1 MDISIIIPVFNGSK
15 TIEKL
20 VNEINDNLV
29 NSKNNFEIFLI
40 DDFSSDNSWNGI
52 ENLCKKYNFVKG
64 IKLKSNFGQH
74 NATMA
79 GLNYCSGNFVIIMDD
94 DLQHNPKYILKIIDK
109 LKEGYDLCYC
119 NFIERKHNLWKITV
133 SFINNLILS
142 LGTNKPFSL
151 YASPYRGI
159 KKSIN
164 SKVVKNKENFIYLDV
179 LILNNKPKLNKID
192 IFHEKRAEGVTQY
205 NFFKLFKLWFQM
217 FSSIRLN
224 FFNILIFL
232 IPKLVA
238 LIFLGSVR
246 IFSKHKNQYL
256 IEKKLNLND

>member
-1 MDISIIIPVFNGSK
+1 MENNSEFYKQFNL
-15 TIEKL
+15 KL
-20 VNEINDNLV
+20 
-29 NSKNNFEIFLI
+29 
-40 DDFSSDNSWNGI
+40 
-52 ENLCKKYNFVKG
+52 
-64 IKLKSNFGQH
+64 
-74 NATMA
+74 
-79 GLNYCSGNFVIIMDD
+79 GN
-94 DLQHNPKYILKIIDK
+94 K
-109 LKEGYDLCYC
+109 
-119 NFIERKHNLWKITV
+119 
-133 SFINNLILS
+133 
-142 LGTNKPFSL
+142 KPFSL

-224 FFNILIFL
+224 FSNLLIFL

-238 LIFLGSVR
+238 LIF
-246 IFSKHKNQYL
+246 
-256 IEKKLNLND
+256 